1 VEDDMIIVNLKAY
14 SNAVGEKSEDV
25 MEACRRASE
34 VTGKRVVVAPQPEDL
49 LRAEDVEVFAQHVD
63 GVNPGSHTGSV
74 LARGLKEAGATGT
87 LINHSERRLQDRD
100 IEASVNAAKSLG
112 LETIVCAQSP
122 DDCEKYSRF
131 DPDYIAFEPPELIGG
146 DNPVSEAKPGL
157 IQEAVERTEADV
169 LTGAGIKS
177 KKDVEKSIE
186 LGCEGVL
193 VASGVVK
200 ANDKYAEV
208 KELCEGL

>member
-1 VEDDMIIVNLKAY
+1 MIVVNLKAY

-34 VTGKRVVVAPQPEDL
+34 VTGERVVVAPQPEDL
-49 LRAEDVEVFAQHVD
+49 LRAEDMEVFSQHVD

-74 LARGLKEAGATGT
+74 LARGVKEAGATGT
-87 LINHSERRLQDRD
+87 LINHSEKRLQDRD

-157 IQEAVERTEADV
+157 IQEAVERAEVDV